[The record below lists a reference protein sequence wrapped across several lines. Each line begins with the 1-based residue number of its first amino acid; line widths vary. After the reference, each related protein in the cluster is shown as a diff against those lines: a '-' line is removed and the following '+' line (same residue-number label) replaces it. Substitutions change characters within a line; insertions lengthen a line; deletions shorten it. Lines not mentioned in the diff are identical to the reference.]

1 MSTSTI
7 KFEVAADTY
16 SDIMDAAEDELCAFL
31 SIDLEELKT
40 RVQYELLI
48 ERDDNVK
55 AEFTYRANVIAKVK
69 K

>member
-1 MSTSTI
+1 VNTSTI

-16 SDIMDAAEDELCAFL
+16 SDILDAAEDELCAFL
-31 SIDLEELKT
+31 AIDLEELKK
-40 RVQYELLI
+40 VQYELLI

-55 AEFTYRANVIAKVK
+55 AEFTYRATVVAKVK